1 MIKNLKISTII
12 SFFVGLISFICM
24 AVFYFVLSGT
34 VSSVIANKA
43 RDNMMTAL
51 DGQANLIELFV
62 SDSETLLKEYSTAN
76 ELKELL
82 LDPDNAQKATV
93 AQKYTEDYFRNLYQW
108 EGVYLSNW
116 ETGVLAHSNAGA
128 VGMILRTG
136 DAVAPYL
143 GAMTSQPDGLFN
155 GGAFVSPAS
164 QKLVLNMRAAVFDE
178 NKQPIGFV
186 GGGPLLSGMN
196 ELLAKTKVASFDN
209 AEYAVLDAANG
220 IYVYNSDNAKIMQ
233 EIDDPTLKEIVGK
246 ASAQNAN
253 GFLTDNTNTYAYMYM
268 NDIGLIVSMKYDTA
282 KLMSESTDI
291 STKFII
297 FVIIAELV
305 IIIGT
310 IIISRIVTNPLGKV
324 TSAVNTLGE
333 LSLRKN
339 ARIQRYAG
347 SKSEV
352 GKITDS
358 VNSLTGTWQG
368 IISTLSECSD
378 SLGEGSKVMMSTVTA
393 LTDSATN
400 NTKTTEILSSGA
412 STATQSIHSVNAEI
426 ENITDIVRESKSS
439 NHQRITEAAEMIH
452 NTDRMFASVAERTEK
467 TEKDINVAVSYLNAL
482 TEINT
487 NVKIIQDIASHT
499 NLLAINASVEAARAG
514 ESGKGFS
521 VVATEIKT
529 LSANSSEAADAIS
542 AVCSEMNV
550 NIEKIKTCFNDIIT
564 FIKTDISGIFREMHD
579 ISDKLKA
586 SIEEVNSD
594 MDRMS
599 EIIANIRTETVQLS
613 TIVGENERGVG
624 DIHAKTL
631 ETYDMVRQLDEF
643 IIKNKQ
649 TAQDISDIVSKFA
662 Q

>member
-12 SFFVGLISFICM
+12 SISVGLISFVCM
-24 AVFYFVLSGT
+24 AIFYFVMSGHVAST
-34 VSSVIANKA
+34 VEDKSL
-43 RDNMMTAL
+43 DNMMTVL
-51 DGQANLIELFV
+51 DGQTNLIEQFV
-62 SDSETLLKEYSTAN
+62 SDSETLMKEYGSAN
-76 ELKELL
+76 ELKDLL
-82 LDPDNAQKATV
+82 LDPDNAAKKAS
-93 AQKYTEDYFRNLYQW
+93 AQSYTEKFFKNLNQW
-108 EGVYLSNW
+108 EGVYLGDWDTN
-116 ETGVLAHSNAGA
+116 VLAHSNAGA
-128 VGMILRTG
+128 IGMVLRTG
-136 DAVAPYL
+136 DALTPYRQ
-143 GAMTSQPDGLFN
+143 AMTSSPDGLFN

-164 QKLVLNMRAAVFDE
+164 QKQILNMRMSINDDSG
-178 NKQPIGFV
+178 NPIGFV
-186 GGGPLLSGMN
+186 GGGPFLSGMN
-196 ELLAKTKVASFDN
+196 EILSKMKSESFEG
-209 AEYAVLDAANG
+209 AEYSVLDSANN
-220 IYVYNSDNAKIMQ
+220 IFVYHSDNSMIMQ
-233 EIDDPTLKEIVGK
+233 EIEDSALQDIIKDSGKGEGIITDGSDTLAYKRLSDLGFVLTMRYPT
-246 ASAQNAN
+246 AS
-253 GFLTDNTNTYAYMYM
+253 
-268 NDIGLIVSMKYDTA
+268 
-282 KLMSESTDI
+282 LMSDSTDI
-291 STKFII
+291 QTKFII

-324 TSAVNTLGE
+324 TNAVNTLGE
-333 LSLRKN
+333 LSLKKN

-368 IISTLSECSD
+368 IISTLSDCSD
-378 SLGEGSKVMMSTVTA
+378 TLGDGSEVMMSTVTA
-393 LTDSATN
+393 LSDSATN

-467 TEKDINVAVSYLNAL
+467 TEKDIADAVSYLNAL
-482 TEINT
+482 TEIND
-487 NVKIIQDIASHT
+487 NVKKIQDIASHT

-542 AVCSEMNV
+542 SVCSEMNV
-550 NIEKIKTCFNDIIT
+550 NIEKIKTCFSDIIT

-579 ISDKLKA
+579 ISDKLRT
-586 SIEEVNSD
+586 SIEEVNAD
-594 MDRMS
+594 MDKMS

-624 DIHAKTL
+624 DIHAKTV
-631 ETYDMVRQLDEF
+631 ETYDMVRRLDEF

>member
-12 SFFVGLISFICM
+12 SISVGLISFICM
-24 AVFYFVLSGT
+24 AVFYFVLSGN
-34 VSSVIANKA
+34 VSSVIENKA
-43 RDNMMTAL
+43 KDNMMTAL

-62 SDSETLLKEYSTAN
+62 DDSEILLREYATADEIINLLKNPENAAN
-76 ELKELL
+76 IAA
-82 LDPDNAQKATV
+82 AQT
-93 AQKYTEDYFRNLYQW
+93 YTEKYYKNLHQW
-108 EGVYLSNW
+108 EGIYLSNW
-116 ETGVLAHSNAGA
+116 ETKVLAHSSAGA
-128 VGMILRTG
+128 VGMVTRTG
-136 DAVAPYL
+136 DALAPYQ
-143 GAMTSQPDGLFN
+143 ATMTSQPDGFFN

-164 QKLVLNMRAAVFDE
+164 KQLILNLRMAVYDE
-178 NKQPIGFV
+178 NKEPIGLV
-186 GGGPLLSGMN
+186 GGGPFLTGMN

-209 AEYAVLDAANG
+209 AEYTVLDSKNG
-220 IYVYNSDNAKIMQ
+220 IYIYHSDNSKIMQ
-233 EIDDPTLKEIVGK
+233 EIDNEALKKIVDT
-246 ASAQNAN
+246 ANAQNTD
-253 GFLTDNTNTYAYMYM
+253 GFVTDSTNTYAYMYM
-268 NDIGLIVSMKYDTA
+268 KDLGLVITMKYDTA
-282 KLMSESTDI
+282 KLMSESNAI
-291 STKFII
+291 QTKFII

-305 IIIGT
+305 IILGT
-310 IIISRIVTNPLGKV
+310 IIISRIITNPLGKV

-333 LSLRKN
+333 LSLQKN

-368 IISTLSECSD
+368 IISTLSDCSD
-378 SLGEGSKVMMSTVTA
+378 SLGNGSQVMMNTVTA
-393 LTDSATN
+393 LSDSATN

-412 STATQSIHSVNAEI
+412 STATQSIHTVNEEI
-426 ENITDIVRESKSS
+426 ETITDIVRESKSS

-452 NTDRMFASVAERTEK
+452 NTDRMFNTVAERTEK
-467 TEKDINVAVSYLNAL
+467 TEKDIDEAVSYLNAL
-482 TEINT
+482 TEIND
-487 NVKIIQDIASHT
+487 NVKKIQDIASHT

-529 LSANSSEAADAIS
+529 LSANSSEAANAIS

-550 NIEKIKTCFNDIIT
+550 NIEKIKTCFGDIIA
-564 FIKTDISGIFREMHD
+564 FIKTDISGIFKDMHD
-579 ISDKLKA
+579 ISDKLKT

-594 MDRMS
+594 MDKMS
-599 EIIANIRTETVQLS
+599 DIIANIRSETMQLS

-624 DIHAKTL
+624 DIHEKTL